1 MTIGTHI
8 LMRTFGRP
16 QGLLGRVGGIIM
28 GRMNR
33 DMVGSVIAELKLR
46 PDERVLEVGFGPG
59 VGIALLAS
67 SVPDGRV
74 GGVDPSPEMNAQARK
89 RNAGAIASGRADLR
103 QASVEQL
110 PFGDASFD
118 AAMTI
123 NSMQMWPE
131 RLAGLREIA
140 RVLRPG
146 GRIALGFTAH
156 SGQQRDEVVPAL
168 EAAGFSEPRLLDVK
182 GGFCVLASKP

>member
-1 MTIGTHI
+1 MSIGTHF
-8 LMRTFGRP
+8 LMRAFGRP

-33 DMVGSVIAELKLR
+33 DMAGSVIAQLKLR

-67 SVPDGRV
+67 SLPSGCVA
-74 GGVDPSPEMNAQARK
+74 GVDPSPEMNAQARK
-89 RNAGAIASGRADLR
+89 RNAGVIASGRVDLR
-103 QASVEQL
+103 QTSVEQL
-110 PFGDASFD
+110 PFGATTFD
-118 AAMTI
+118 AAMAI
-123 NSMQMWPE
+123 NSMQMWPD

-156 SGQQRDEVVPAL
+156 SGQQRNDTS
-168 EAAGFSEPRLLDVK
+168 GR
-182 GGFCVLASKP
+182 

>member
-1 MTIGTHI
+1 
-8 LMRTFGRP
+8 MRKPGSGMRARLL
-16 QGLLGRVGGIIM
+16 QGGL
-28 GRMNR
+28 
-33 DMVGSVIAELKLR
+33 
-46 PDERVLEVGFGPG
+46 
-59 VGIALLAS
+59 
-67 SVPDGRV
+67 
-74 GGVDPSPEMNAQARK
+74 
-89 RNAGAIASGRADLR
+89 DLR

-131 RLAGLREIA
+131 KLAGLGEIA